1 MAVQALQGEEGEE
14 AEVAQEKHKEYP
26 PCKDG
31 SKMVRAE
38 KIKHRFEMR
47 KLLPLYDY
55 LAEVE
60 TKIIP
65 WFRSNLNCVLLINI
79 QTTLTSLSKDVIE
92 Q

>member
-1 MAVQALQGEEGEE
+1 MQ
-14 AEVAQEKHKEYP
+14 
-26 PCKDG
+26 
-31 SKMVRAE
+31 
-38 KIKHRFEMR
+38 

-65 WFRSNLNCVLLINI
+65 WFTSNLNCVLLINI
-79 QTTLTSLSKDVIE
+79 QTTLTSLSKAVSE